1 MARKDD
7 FDWLDDP
14 FDEKKAAKDEMRAAT
29 SGGTKLALGCGCLIA
44 VVGIVVLLGFVL
56 VNMADFRCWGWCIRH
71 SCGSIVAMQW

>member
-29 SGGTKLALGCGCLIA
+29 SGGTKLALCCGCLIA
-44 VVGIVVLLGFVL
+44 VV
-56 VNMADFRCWGWCIRH
+56 A
-71 SCGSIVAMQW
+71 S

>member
-44 VVGIVVLLGFVL
+44 VVGIVVLLGFV
-56 VNMADFRCWGWCIRH
+56 
-71 SCGSIVAMQW
+71 

>member
-14 FDEKKAAKDEMRAAT
+14 FDEKKAAREQVQAAT

-44 VVGIVVLLGFVL
+44 VVVFVALIIVVGVNLIDVL
-56 VNMADFRCWGWCIRH
+56 A
-71 SCGSIVAMQW
+71 A

>member
-44 VVGIVVLLGFVL
+44 VVGIVVLDRKSTRLNSSHCL
-56 VNMADFRCWGWCIRH
+56 LSRMPSSA
-71 SCGSIVAMQW
+71 

>member
-44 VVGIVVLLGFVL
+44 IVVLLGFVL
-56 VNMADFRCWGWCIRH
+56 VNMAEIMA
-71 SCGSIVAMQW
+71 S

>member
-29 SGGTKLALGCGCLIA
+29 SGGTKLALSCGCLIA

-56 VNMADFRCWGWCIRH
+56 VNMAEIMA
-71 SCGSIVAMQW
+71 S